1 MSESQRPR
9 VALLA
14 SGGGTTAEAFIT
26 ATQDGRVNAE
36 VGLVICNNP
45 PGKAG
50 VYDRIA
56 QLNKQ
61 YGLDIQT
68 LHISSRT
75 HPGGAVKR
83 GQTNEESTAICD
95 AVSRDG
101 AALIALMGYMKMVR
115 GDLVEEYG
123 YLPHFRSVYEGRMIN
138 THPGPLPET
147 EDTFGIHTSER
158 VLELGMR
165 ASRHTVHMVAP
176 GVDRGPIIAEHP
188 VPVLSDD
195 TPEDLF
201 NRMQHMEKAL
211 LPFVINDFLKDQ
223 EAYHH
228 GNS

>member
-1 MSESQRPR
+1 MSEILRPR

-26 ATQDGRVNAE
+26 ATQDGRVDAE

-50 VYDRIA
+50 VYDKIA
-56 QLNKQ
+56 QLNKR
-61 YGLDIQT
+61 YGLTIQT
-68 LHISSRT
+68 LHISGRT
-75 HPGGAVKR
+75 HPGGAVER
-83 GQTNEESTAICD
+83 GQTDEESAAICE
-95 AVSRDG
+95 AVSKDG
-101 AALIALMGYMKMVR
+101 TALVALMGYMKLVR
-115 GDLVEEYG
+115 GELVEEYG

-147 EDTFGIHTSER
+147 EDTYGLHTSER
-158 VLELGMR
+158 VMELGMR
-165 ASRHTVHMVAP
+165 TSRHTVHMVAA
-176 GVDRGPIIAEHP
+176 GVDRGPVIAEHP
-188 VPVLSDD
+188 VPVLRED
-195 TPEDLF
+195 TPQDLF
-201 NRMQHMEKAL
+201 DRVQLMEKAL